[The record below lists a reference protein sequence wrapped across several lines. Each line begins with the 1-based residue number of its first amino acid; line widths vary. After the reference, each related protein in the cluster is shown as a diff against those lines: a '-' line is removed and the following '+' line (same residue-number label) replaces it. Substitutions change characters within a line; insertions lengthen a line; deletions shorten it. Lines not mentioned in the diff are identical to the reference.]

1 MAEGSDI
8 IILHKIL
15 ITAFVITIVY
25 NYYTEYGITI
35 IEIENPTFSLLGPFN
50 TTQIVADDN
59 YNQLIDINQF
69 TFKINP
75 QPCENYTAGFLLMII
90 VTSNPSNYENREVIR
105 NTWGKNQDST
115 KVVFLVGESE
125 NINITNQII
134 NESKS
139 FGDIVQGSFIDAYRN
154 MTYKHV
160 MGLKWI
166 VHHCPKA
173 KYILKADDDI
183 LVNSPQM
190 LRFLSREL
198 SPWGAKDL
206 IACRVR
212 EHTKALRYKS
222 KWQVTEKEY
231 APEYYPTYCP
241 GWAIIYSQ
249 DVVPRLLKV
258 AQDLPYFWI
267 DDVHITGVIAEKID
281 VPRTQLASFILSTI
295 SIQTLKALGPKYIQQ
310 FMFSP
315 PDMSLNQITDIWNL
329 ISEYKY

>member
-1 MAEGSDI
+1 MAEGAET
-8 IILHKIL
+8 IILHKIFFTFCVVSL
-15 ITAFVITIVY
+15 VY
-25 NYYTEYGITI
+25 NIYTQYGSII
-35 IEIENPTFSLLGPFN
+35 IEIENPTFRLLGPYN

-59 YNQLIDINQF
+59 YSQLIDINHF

-105 NTWGKNQDST
+105 KTWGKNHDST

-125 NINITNQII
+125 NISISNQII

-139 FGDIVQGSFIDAYRN
+139 YGDIVQGNFIDAYRN

-166 VHHCPKA
+166 VHHCPKV

-190 LRFLSREL
+190 LRFLAREF

-212 EHTKALRYKS
+212 EHTKALRHKS

-258 AQDLPYFWI
+258 AQTLPYFWI
-267 DDVHITGVIAEKID
+267 DDVHITGVIAEIIG
-281 VPRTQLASFILSTI
+281 VPRTQLVSFILSTI
-295 SIQTLKALGPKYIQQ
+295 SIQKLKALGPKYIQQ

-315 PDMSLNQITDIWNL
+315 PDMSLNQITDLWNL
-329 ISEYKY
+329 ISE